1 MNHPGAGQ
9 AQPDGTCEEDLV
21 SGENIERARPR
32 SLRTAR
38 LEAFSDGVFAIAITL
53 LVLEISVPAGSEEDL
68 LGAVLDQWPSYLA
81 YFVSFATVGAI
92 WLAHTAITE
101 YLDHADRW
109 LMRLNLLLLLF
120 VSFLPFPTKL
130 LAESVKDEDAGR
142 VATTIYGLTLLVTAL
157 VISAVWRYAV
167 HEQLVRPDTTDE
179 DVKLLTKKLSPGLG
193 GYAAMIVLGIFQP
206 VAAVLGYLAVAVFYL
221 IPFRSLRRHSRRGH
235 GARASQAAEAP
246 RSEE

>member
-1 MNHPGAGQ
+1 
-9 AQPDGTCEEDLV
+9 V

-53 LVLEISVPAGSEEDL
+53 LVLEISVPVGSEEDL

-81 YFVSFATVGAI
+81 YFVSFASVGAI

-130 LAESVKDEDAGR
+130 LAESVKNEDAGR

-157 VISAVWRYAV
+157 VVSAVWRYAV
-167 HEQLVRPDTTDE
+167 YEQLVRPDTTDE

-193 GYAAMIVLGIFQP
+193 GYAVMIVLGIFQP

-221 IPFRSLRRHSRRGH
+221 VPFSSFRRHSRRDQ
-235 GARASQAAEAP
+235 GARASQPAEAP

>member
-1 MNHPGAGQ
+1 
-9 AQPDGTCEEDLV
+9 V

-53 LVLEISVPAGSEEDL
+53 LVLEISVPVGSEEDL

-81 YFVSFATVGAI
+81 YFVSFASVGAI

-130 LAESVKDEDAGR
+130 LAESVKNEDAGR

-157 VISAVWRYAV
+157 VVSAVWRYAV
-167 HEQLVRPDTTDE
+167 YERLVRPDTTDE

-221 IPFRSLRRHSRRGH
+221 VPFSSFRRHSRRDQ
-235 GARASQAAEAP
+235 GARASQPAEAP

>member
-1 MNHPGAGQ
+1 VEAF
-9 AQPDGTCEEDLV
+9 
-21 SGENIERARPR
+21 RARTL

-68 LGAVLDQWPSYLA
+68 LAAILDQWPSYLA
-81 YFVSFATVGAI
+81 YFVSFASVGAI
-92 WLAHTAITE
+92 WLAHTAVTE

-130 LAESVKDEDAGR
+130 LAESVDDQDAGR
-142 VATTIYGLTLLVTAL
+142 VATTIYGLTLLVTAVVL
-157 VISAVWRYAV
+157 SAVWRYAV
-167 HEQLVRPDTTDE
+167 SEQLVRPDTTDE

-193 GYAAMIVLGIFQP
+193 GYAVMIVLGIFQP
-206 VAAVLGYLAVAVFYL
+206 VAAVLGYLAVAIFYL
-221 IPFRSLRRHSRRGH
+221 IPLPSLRRRSKRDH
-235 GARASQAAEAP
+235 GGRASQPAEAP

>member
-1 MNHPGAGQ
+1 MNHPGVGQ
-9 AQPDGTCEEDLV
+9 AQPDGTGEEDLV

-53 LVLEISVPAGSEEDL
+53 LVLEISVPVGSEEDL

-81 YFVSFATVGAI
+81 YFVSFASVGAI

-130 LAESVKDEDAGR
+130 LAESVRNEDAGR

-167 HEQLVRPDTTDE
+167 YEQLVRPDTTDE
-179 DVKLLTKKLSPGLG
+179 DVKLLTRKLSPGLG

-221 IPFRSLRRHSRRGH
+221 VPFSSFRRHSQRGQ
-235 GARASQAAEAP
+235 GARASQQAEAP